1 MTTLRKYFRWAV
13 YLVLALGF
21 SLARA
26 GSYEDFFEAVARND
40 GPAINALLQRGFD
53 VNSRDPKGQ
62 TGLFLALR
70 AGAFNAAEA
79 LSNGPGLDVNALN
92 EVGESALMMAA
103 LKGHVDW
110 CKRLLDRG
118 AQVNKSGW
126 TPLHYAATGAS
137 TDAVKLLLERGAVV
151 DADSPNRSTPLMM
164 AARYGSE
171 ASVDVLLARGADPR
185 RVNDQ
190 KLKAADFARLAGR
203 QSLAAQLDK
212 LAQ

>member
-1 MTTLRKYFRWAV
+1 MTMLRKYFRWAV

-79 LSNGPGLDVNALN
+79 LSNGAGLDVNALN

-110 CKRLLDRG
+110 C
-118 AQVNKSGW
+118 
-126 TPLHYAATGAS
+126 
-137 TDAVKLLLERGAVV
+137 KLLLERGAVV

>member
-1 MTTLRKYFRWAV
+1 MTMLRKYFRWAV

-79 LSNGPGLDVNALN
+79 LSNGAGLDVNALN

-103 LKGHVDW
+103 LKGHVD
-110 CKRLLDRG
+110 
-118 AQVNKSGW
+118 
-126 TPLHYAATGAS
+126 
-137 TDAVKLLLERGAVV
+137 
-151 DADSPNRSTPLMM
+151 
-164 AARYGSE
+164 
-171 ASVDVLLARGADPR
+171 
-185 RVNDQ
+185 
-190 KLKAADFARLAGR
+190 
-203 QSLAAQLDK
+203 
-212 LAQ
+212 